1 MKQTFSALLLAL
13 LLAAPTSHAEDAHA
27 AEAASDQQAVLS
39 FLNNLKM
46 DNSIYMGVHKIEFF
60 AALSK
65 GQTPKVTLVTCADS
79 RVQTPMFDRTPE
91 GELFTVRNIGNQLG
105 TSEGSVEYGVH
116 HLHTPL
122 LMFLGHSR
130 CGAIAAYSGNYSKES
145 PAIKREL
152 DSLSF
157 PKELNNIDGVK
168 ANVNQQV
175 KAAMHKFAEETGAGH
190 LAIIGAVMDFADDLH
205 QGAGKL
211 HIINVNGETDPAKLE
226 NVAALLWK
234 PKPQQVEKPKPKP
247 APKPKSATPPKQTES
262 TKPAAPTSQLPPNH

>member
-1 MKQTFSALLLAL
+1 MKQTFSALLLVL

-27 AEAASDQQAVLS
+27 AEATADQQAVLS

-46 DNSIYMGVHKIEFF
+46 DNAIYMGVHKIEFF

-91 GELFTVRNIGNQLG
+91 GELFTIRNIGNQLG

-157 PKELNNIDGVK
+157 PKEFNNIEGVK
-168 ANVNQQV
+168 ANVHNQV
-175 KAAMHKFAEETGAGH
+175 KAAMHKFAEETGSGQ
-190 LAIIGAVMDFADDLH
+190 LVIIGAVMDFADDLH

-226 NVAALLWK
+226 NVAALLMK
-234 PKPQQVEKPKPKP
+234 PKPAEKSKPKP
-247 APKPKSATPPKQTES
+247 APKPKTETPPKHAES
-262 TKPAAPTSQLPPNH
+262 AKPAAPASPSLPPNH

>member
-1 MKQTFSALLLAL
+1 MKQTFPALLLAL

-234 PKPQQVEKPKPKP
+234 PKPQPVAKPKPKP
-247 APKPKSATPPKQTES
+247 APKPKSATSSKPSES
-262 TKPAAPTSQLPPNH
+262 VKPAAQASPLPPNH